1 MVDLLSSEEAVIDK
15 AKSLLEQEKS
25 IPVEVRSHFEELL
38 KAYIKLNKGQSRLI
52 RLSDKSQDKLNIANA
67 KLENFS
73 SKLSKYFSPQVYQ
86 SLFTGELDVK
96 IETKRKQ
103 LTVFFSDLQG
113 FTELT
118 ERLEPEV
125 LTKLLTHYLTEMS
138 RISIK
143 WGGTIDK
150 FIGDAIMIFFGDPNS
165 QGENQ
170 DAINCVK
177 MAMEMLDKLEELRE
191 DWRRNGLALPIN
203 ARIGIHTGICTVG
216 NFGSEDR
223 LDYTIIG
230 NGVNLASRLESH
242 AKPNSILVSEDTYLH
257 IQDEIFCNKHQKFY
271 EDNDNCPT
279 CKQVLSNKQE
289 LIADNNKQVMK
300 WNQALED
307 VQREIKTLSGRLNK
321 IKSVEQDMRTT
332 EIDIAKFGQSKV
344 ELNNINT
351 KLTHKIEELKKQ
363 SSEDGEALGKLRQLE
378 EEHKEKENTKL
389 TKVEELDYLQAAKT
403 MLMDSGIK
411 TKVIKQYLPIM
422 NKLINAY
429 LQSMEFYVNF
439 NLDENFTETIKSR
452 YRDAFNYASFSE
464 GEKMRIDLALLFT
477 WRAIAKMKNSTNTNL
492 LILDEIFDSSLDGQG
507 TDDFLKILNTL
518 ENENVFI
525 ISHKTDMIADRF
537 KNVIKYEK
545 VGNFTKVVE

>member
-25 IPVEVRSHFEELL
+25 IPAELRSHFEELL

-125 LTKLLTHYLTEMS
+125 LTELLTHYLTEMS

-165 QGENQ
+165 QGANQ
-170 DAINCVK
+170 DAVNCVM
-177 MAMEMLDKLEELRE
+177 MAMEMLKKLEELRKE
-191 DWRRNGLALPIN
+191 WRKKGLALPLN

-230 NGVNLASRLESH
+230 NGVNLASRLESN
-242 AKPNSILVSEDTYLH
+242 ANSNSILISEDTYLH
-257 IQDEIFCNKHQKFY
+257 VQEKIE
-271 EDNDNCPT
+271 
-279 CKQVLSNKQE
+279 CKKYKEFKVKGISYP
-289 LIADNNKQVMK
+289 
-300 WNQALED
+300 
-307 VQREIKTLSGRLNK
+307 VQTYY
-321 IKSVEQDMRTT
+321 VEGM
-332 EIDIAKFGQSKV
+332 V
-344 ELNNINT
+344 NNISSQENG
-351 KLTHKIEELKKQ
+351 LNQNIPGFSLNLNLEHIEDRAFVKK
-363 SSEDGEALGKLRQLE
+363 SLLDAINQLE
-378 EEHKEKENTKL
+378 
-389 TKVEELDYLQAAKT
+389 
-403 MLMDSGIK
+403 
-411 TKVIKQYLPIM
+411 
-422 NKLINAY
+422 IN
-429 LQSMEFYVNF
+429 N
-439 NLDENFTETIKSR
+439 
-452 YRDAFNYASFSE
+452 
-464 GEKMRIDLALLFT
+464 
-477 WRAIAKMKNSTNTNL
+477 
-492 LILDEIFDSSLDGQG
+492 
-507 TDDFLKILNTL
+507 
-518 ENENVFI
+518 
-525 ISHKTDMIADRF
+525 
-537 KNVIKYEK
+537 
-545 VGNFTKVVE
+545 